1 MGVEIDWH
9 EDVVSSLNL
18 IGIEVEC
25 LPAENNF
32 KLLYCNQKVLVN
44 LISLTNSHQAAEVLA
59 LQQSFWNKG
68 IYLIQLWEDIWSTR
82 KDQVIGRL
90 CSILGLNKRL
100 HGRKGKIVV
109 LNQQQT
115 DEFLVLNHIQGSAKS
130 KYKYGLEIDG
140 LLVAVACFS
149 GTRPMKRIGEE
160 YKSIELIRFATAIG
174 FTVTGGFSKLLQHL
188 IKQVKP
194 DDVMSYADRD
204 WSLGQAYDL
213 AGFQLVDCLPPAEIW
228 LNENTLTRYFT
239 HRLPDGLSVSE
250 TSSHYLKIFNTGNLK
265 YILYL

>member
-1 MGVEIDWH
+1 MGVTIDWQ
-9 EDVVSSLNL
+9 EDVISSLTV
-18 IGIEVEC
+18 IGIEVEW
-25 LPAENNF
+25 LPTADTF
-32 KLLYCNQKVLVN
+32 RLLYCNQKVLVN
-44 LISLTNSHQAAEVLA
+44 LISLSDKHQAADALA
-59 LQQSFWNKG
+59 LQQSFWTKG
-68 IYLIQLWEDIWSTR
+68 IYLIQLWEDIWRTR
-82 KDQVIGRL
+82 KEQVIGRL

-100 HGRKGKIVV
+100 HGRKGKIAV
-109 LNQQQT
+109 LNQQQA
-115 DEFLVLNHIQGSAKS
+115 DEFLLVNHIQGSAKS
-130 KYKYGLEIDG
+130 KYKFGLEING

-160 YKSIELIRFATAIG
+160 YKSIELIRFATAVG

-194 DDVMSYADRD
+194 NDVMSYADRD

-213 AGFQLVDCLPPAEIW
+213 AGFQLVDSLPPAEIW
-228 LNENTLTRYFT
+228 LNENTLTRYFI

-250 TSSHYLKIFNTGNLK
+250 ASSHYLKIFNTGNLK

>member
-18 IGIEVEC
+18 VGIEVEY
-25 LPAENNF
+25 LPAENSF

-44 LISLTNSHQAAEVLA
+44 LISLNANHHAADVLA
-59 LQQSFWNKG
+59 MQQSFWDKG
-68 IYLIQLWEDIWSTR
+68 IYLIQLWEDIWYTR

-90 CSILGLNKRL
+90 CSILGLNRRL

-109 LNQQQT
+109 INQQQA
-115 DEFLVLNHIQGSAKS
+115 DEFLLLNHIQGSAKS
-130 KYKYGLEIDG
+130 KYKFGLEING
-140 LLVAVACFS
+140 QLIAVACFS

-194 DDVMSYADRD
+194 NDVMSYADRD
-204 WSLGQAYDL
+204 WSLGQAYHL
-213 AGFQLVDCLPPAEIW
+213 AGFQLMDSLPPAEIW
-228 LNENTLTRYFT
+228 LDENTLTRYFT
-239 HRLPDGLSVSE
+239 HRLPDGLAVSDA
-250 TSSHYLKIFNTGNLK
+250 SSHYLKIFNTGNLK